1 VARPAGSAVATPA
14 VNGSAART
22 ARRSQIS
29 ARAPWL
35 GSTSGSTGLWET
47 ISGRVERDED
57 PLDAVRRE
65 IAEESGLEVRI
76 DPRPIT
82 AYAARR
88 ADVPMLV
95 IVYRAEHVAGE
106 VVRSDEH
113 DEHAWLTADELAERS
128 PLAKL
133 VAAVRAC
140 LADVRK
146 VRGRSP

>member
-1 VARPAGSAVATPA
+1 MPGIGWIVVVAAIVVRDGRVLAMRRASTKDAGA
-14 VNGSAART
+14 
-22 ARRSQIS
+22 
-29 ARAPWL
+29 
-35 GSTSGSTGLWET
+35 GLWET